1 MFIPAQDNPGPPDK
15 NPAPPEAPLIQ
26 KTSPFQAVTRYHW
39 LVVII
44 AATRRRP
51 ILSYKL
57 LVALAFL
64 AAGCD
69 LWALVSGHD
78 SIWVLYTTTALV
90 LAMLVR
96 IGWDRHGARS
106 KKRQAA
112 ETLPK
117 DSLAD
122 GS

>member
-1 MFIPAQDNPGPPDK
+1 VRHHVATLVLN
-15 NPAPPEAPLIQ
+15 LI
-26 KTSPFQAVTRYHW
+26 T
-39 LVVII
+39 LVVTL
-44 AATRRRP
+44 AAAKRRP

-64 AAGCD
+64 VVGCD
-69 LWALVSGHD
+69 LWALLSGHD
-78 SIWVLYTTTALV
+78 SVWVLYTTTVLV
-90 LAMLVR
+90 VGMLLR

-106 KKRQAA
+106 KKAA
-112 ETLPK
+112 ATPPE

>member
-1 MFIPAQDNPGPPDK
+1 MRHHVATLVLN
-15 NPAPPEAPLIQ
+15 LI
-26 KTSPFQAVTRYHW
+26 T
-39 LVVII
+39 LVVTI

-64 AAGCD
+64 AVGCD
-69 LWALVSGHD
+69 LWALLSGRD

>member
-1 MFIPAQDNPGPPDK
+1 VRHVAILVSN
-15 NPAPPEAPLIQ
+15 LI
-26 KTSPFQAVTRYHW
+26 TLAVT
-39 LVVII
+39 I

-57 LVALAFL
+57 LVALALL
-64 AAGCD
+64 AVGCD
-69 LWALVSGHD
+69 LWALLSGRD

-96 IGWDRHGARS
+96 IGWDRRGARS

-112 ETLPK
+112 ETLRK
-117 DSLAD
+117 DSLTD

>member
-1 MFIPAQDNPGPPDK
+1 M
-15 NPAPPEAPLIQ
+15 
-26 KTSPFQAVTRYHW
+26 RYHGAT
-39 LVVII
+39 LALNLITLAVII
-44 AATRRRP
+44 AAARRRP

-64 AAGCD
+64 AVGCD
-69 LWALVSGHD
+69 LWALLSGHD
-78 SIWVLYTTTALV
+78 SVWVLYTTAALV
-90 LAMLVR
+90 VAMLVR

>member
-1 MFIPAQDNPGPPDK
+1 VRHHGATLVLN
-15 NPAPPEAPLIQ
+15 LI
-26 KTSPFQAVTRYHW
+26 T
-39 LVVII
+39 LVVTI

-57 LVALAFL
+57 LVALASL
-64 AAGCD
+64 AVGCD
-69 LWALVSGHD
+69 LWALLSGHD

-90 LAMLVR
+90 VAMLVR
-96 IGWDRHGARS
+96 IGWDRHGART

-112 ETLPK
+112 DTPPE

>member
-1 MFIPAQDNPGPPDK
+1 MRHHV
-15 NPAPPEAPLIQ
+15 
-26 KTSPFQAVTRYHW
+26 VTLVFNFTT
-39 LVVII
+39 LVVTI
-44 AATRRRP
+44 AAARRRP

-64 AAGCD
+64 AVGCD
-69 LWALVSGHD
+69 LWALLGRHD

-90 LAMLVR
+90 VAMFVR
-96 IGWDRHGARS
+96 IGWDRHGAKT

-112 ETLPK
+112 ETPPK

>member
-1 MFIPAQDNPGPPDK
+1 VRHHLVTLVLN
-15 NPAPPEAPLIQ
+15 LI
-26 KTSPFQAVTRYHW
+26 T
-39 LVVII
+39 LVVTIT
-44 AATRRRP
+44 ATRRRP

-57 LVALAFL
+57 LVALSFL
-64 AAGCD
+64 AVGCD
-69 LWALVSGHD
+69 LWALLSGHD

-112 ETLPK
+112 ETPPK
-117 DSLAD
+117 ESLAD
-122 GS
+122 RS

>member
-1 MFIPAQDNPGPPDK
+1 MRHHVAILVPN
-15 NPAPPEAPLIQ
+15 LI
-26 KTSPFQAVTRYHW
+26 TLA
-39 LVVII
+39 VII

-57 LVALAFL
+57 LVALALL
-64 AAGCD
+64 AVGCD
-69 LWALVSGHD
+69 LWVLLSGHD

-96 IGWDRHGARS
+96 IGWDRRGARS

-112 ETLPK
+112 ETLRK
-117 DSLAD
+117 DSLTD

>member
-1 MFIPAQDNPGPPDK
+1 VRHHVATLVLN
-15 NPAPPEAPLIQ
+15 LI
-26 KTSPFQAVTRYHW
+26 T
-39 LVVII
+39 LVVTI
-44 AATRRRP
+44 AAARRRP

-64 AAGCD
+64 AVGCD
-69 LWALVSGHD
+69 LWALLSRHD

-90 LAMLVR
+90 VAMLVR
-96 IGWDRHGARS
+96 IGWDRNGART

-112 ETLPK
+112 ETPPK